1 MKFALLPQFRGQK
14 LNTYMDYC
22 EIINHP
28 PKKFL
33 GMSVFN
39 RYEISQDLFEDVA
52 KRHQNHFQTPNNAK
66 LFLEGKGS
74 PEVVISV
81 GEGGIFKAPVA
92 SVKGAFNR
100 GKKLAVNKIVSFI
113 HNETGSFS
121 NFNFFGRRPQKSSIV
136 RAFFSK
142 KLDSFD
148 EVFALRKFQ
157 NCNQHFF
164 GVNFRPKYTI
174 KQDTLI
180 NSANKNQYVFEVPDN
195 TKLAFE
201 GKGSPVVVLSVGEG
215 AVFKAPNAE
224 FLQADNKGK
233 LLLNRVLGLLS
244 TEGNGHSKAKYAL
257 ANKTSNDAKSSVA
270 IVESNHTTHNAK
282 SSVKLAGTNFTQG
295 HAFSKVES
303 VDYNYTKDE
312 AISCIHTVNKGS
324 ETSGDATF
332 VAKNTSGQMVLK
344 GRGFAQIKNQIGD
357 VSLEDGA
364 ACKIKR
370 VVGNSFAPK
379 GQNVRIKQ
387 LIGEK
392 RPPLDEFKTS
402 QIIANYSNSTLDG
415 VLN

>member
-1 MKFALLPQFRGQK
+1 MEFALLPKFRGQK

-74 PEVVISV
+74 PEVVVSV
-81 GEGGIFKAPVA
+81 SEGGIFKAPVA

-121 NFNFFGRRPQKSSIV
+121 NFNFFGARPQKSSIA

-142 KLDSFD
+142 KLGSFD

-201 GKGSPVVVLSVGEG
+201 GKGSPVVVLSVGDG
-215 AVFKAPNAE
+215 AVFKASNAE
-224 FLQADNKGK
+224 FLQADNNGK
-233 LLLNRVLGLLS
+233 LLLKRVLGLLS

-257 ANKTSNDAKSSVA
+257 ANKTSD
-270 IVESNHTTHNAK
+270 NAE
-282 SSVKLAGTNFTQG
+282 SSVKIAGTNFTQG

-303 VDYNYTKDE
+303 VDYNYTQDG
-312 AISCIHTVNKGS
+312 SVSYVHTVNKGS
-324 ETSGDATF
+324 ETSDDATF

-370 VVGNSFAPK
+370 VVGNCFAPK

-402 QIIANYSNSTLDG
+402 QIIANYSNSTLG
-415 VLN
+415 EILS